1 MPFSFNPIHYI
12 LLGVI
17 LLLLGMSGYA
27 WVTKERLDVCD
38 AKYRAF
44 VAESDAVANAQKAR
58 NLEEI
63 AKRDSVTKDLTE
75 QNDKLQSNLD
85 RKYATYR
92 MRNTKAGSGNVP
104 TLPSTAKETIATDE
118 SRLAGTLERLE
129 TGVLELSKS
138 RDEAINQSNL
148 CADWLAEQLKVVDT
162 HVN

>member
-17 LLLLGMSGYA
+17 LLLLGVSGYA

-44 VAESDAVANAQKAR
+44 VAESDAVANAQKAK

-63 AKRDSVTKDLTE
+63 ARRDSVTKDLTE
-75 QNDKLQSNLD
+75 KNDKLQIDLD
-85 RKYATYR
+85 KRYADYR
-92 MRNTKAGSGNVP
+92 MRNSEAGSSPVP
-104 TLPSTAKETIATDE
+104 SLSESAQAIVATEE

-129 TGVLELSKS
+129 TGILDLAKS

-148 CADWLAEQLKVVDT
+148 CADWLTEQLKVVDT
-162 HVN
+162 HDK

>member
-17 LLLLGMSGYA
+17 VLLLGVSGYA

-44 VAESDAVANAQKAR
+44 VAESDAVANAQKVK

-63 AKRDSVTKDLTE
+63 AKRDTVTNQLTE
-75 QNDKLQSNLD
+75 ENAKLQTDLD
-85 RKYATYR
+85 RKYAAYR
-92 MRNTKAGSGNVP
+92 MRNSEAGSSPVP
-104 TLPSTAKETIATDE
+104 ALSSTAAAVIATEE

-129 TGVLELSKS
+129 TGILDLAKS

-148 CADWLAEQLKVVDT
+148 CADWLTEQLKIVDT
-162 HVN
+162 HDK